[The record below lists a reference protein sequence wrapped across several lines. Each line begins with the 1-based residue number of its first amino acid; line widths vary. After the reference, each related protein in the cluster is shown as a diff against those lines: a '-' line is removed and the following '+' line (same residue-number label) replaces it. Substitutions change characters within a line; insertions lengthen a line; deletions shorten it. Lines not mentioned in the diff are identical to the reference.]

1 MALIEGQGEQAW
13 RPVPK
18 HNDKSER
25 SAEIL
30 LAPAF
35 VFFVVRIPVVL
46 LIAEPSGSE
55 TIYLTIAAVVLAALY
70 HKATVGQKPG
80 FLLHLG
86 YRAGF
91 VVKGLLPQALKR
103 LVR

>member
-1 MALIEGQGEQAW
+1 MALSDAEASVNR

-18 HNDKSER
+18 HIDKSER

-30 LAPAF
+30 LIFAF
-35 VFFVVRIPVVL
+35 VFFGVRIPVVL
-46 LIAEPSGSE
+46 MISDPTGAE
-55 TIYLTIAAVVLAALY
+55 TVYLAVLAVALSVLY
-70 HKATVGQKPG
+70 HKMTAGQKPG

-91 VVKGLLPQALKR
+91 VVKGLLPQTLRR

>member
-1 MALIEGQGEQAW
+1 MALIESPGEADY
-13 RPVPK
+13 RPVPR
-18 HNDKSER
+18 HIDKSER
-25 SAEIL
+25 GAEIL
-30 LAPAF
+30 LVFAF

-46 LIAEPSGSE
+46 LMANPSGSE
-55 TIYLTIAAVVLAALY
+55 TVYLTGAAIVLAALY
-70 HKATVGQKPG
+70 HRATVGQKPG

-91 VVKGLLPQALKR
+91 VVRGLLPQSLGR